1 MIFHDN
7 APVYAPA
14 DARRQSG
21 ASSIHQAN
29 KLQYKSYCDKLRLD
43 AANLAGD
50 ASKTFFSA
58 DAQIN
63 ISAPF
68 DLLSGSAGM
77 IDTFFQPILTAMPDL
92 YRRTDLLFAGHAK
105 GGDWVTGHGH
115 YVGSFQKDWMGI
127 PATGQ
132 VIFLRYGEF
141 HRMEDGR
148 AIESYIFVDLID
160 LLRQIGRWP
169 LTVASVGEE
178 FFIPGPITGDGLIM
192 DLQDASESEKSV
204 NMVFDMLKQLYTED
218 EAWRPYWHQNMMWYG
233 PAGYGSYIGLEG
245 FARFQMPYES
255 VFDPRRKGEA
265 MMTCPVG
272 SDLDLAVKGH
282 FTRFGDGNYVAS
294 GGWPSHGGHLAKD
307 WLGVKAEGQMFTARV
322 ADWWRREGDLLVEN
336 WVFVDLID
344 MLRQLD
350 YDVFDA
356 ADVKLVL

>member
-77 IDTFFQPILTAMPDL
+77 IDTFFQPLLTAMPDL

-115 YVGSFQKDWMGI
+115 YAGHSPLPALAKNFSSRVRLLGMVLSWTCRMLQRAKKVSTWSSICSNSFIQKM
-127 PATGQ
+127 
-132 VIFLRYGEF
+132 
-141 HRMEDGR
+141 
-148 AIESYIFVDLID
+148 
-160 LLRQIGRWP
+160 
-169 LTVASVGEE
+169 
-178 FFIPGPITGDGLIM
+178 
-192 DLQDASESEKSV
+192 K
-204 NMVFDMLKQLYTED
+204 
-218 EAWRPYWHQNMMWYG
+218 
-233 PAGYGSYIGLEG
+233 
-245 FARFQMPYES
+245 
-255 VFDPRRKGEA
+255 
-265 MMTCPVG
+265 
-272 SDLDLAVKGH
+272 
-282 FTRFGDGNYVAS
+282 
-294 GGWPSHGGHLAKD
+294 HGGPTGTK
-307 WLGVKAEGQMFTARV
+307 T
-322 ADWWRREGDLLVEN
+322 
-336 WVFVDLID
+336 
-344 MLRQLD
+344 
-350 YDVFDA
+350 
-356 ADVKLVL
+356 